1 MKVIFLGT
9 NGWFDGNGNNTI
21 CTLIDAK
28 EGYII
33 MDAGFGL
40 AKVEKYITEDKPVYL
55 FISHFHLDHVCGF
68 HVLPRFTFSQG
79 LEIFYEK
86 KNKKAFKALTSHPL
100 AAPLDYLRYKVTVH
114 KIKDKEYKT
123 PFEFKT
129 LHLAHADTCL
139 GYRMKLEGKIITYCS
154 DTRVCENDRE
164 LAHGA
169 DLLIHECALQ
179 PGNKAEEW
187 GHVNPED
194 VAKMAKEEGV
204 KKMALTH
211 FGANGYDSKVKRQ
224 NAEKIAREIF
234 TNTIVASEDEMIL
247 EI

>member
-33 MDAGFGL
+33 LDAGFGL
-40 AKVEKYITEDKPVYL
+40 AKVEKYITEDKPIYL

-68 HVLPRFTFSQG
+68 HVLPRFNFKQG
-79 LEIFYEK
+79 LNIYYEN
-86 KNKKAFKALTSHPL
+86 KNKKTFRALTSHPL
-100 AAPLDYLRYKVTVH
+100 TAPLNLLSYKTTANT
-114 KIKDKEYKT
+114 IKAKEYQV
-123 PFEFKT
+123 PFVFKT
-129 LHLAHADTCL
+129 LHLDHADTCL
-139 GYRMKLEGKIITYCS
+139 GYRMNLEGKVITYCS
-154 DTRVCENDRE
+154 DTKICKNDRE

-179 PGNKAEEW
+179 SGNKMEEW
-187 GHVNPED
+187 GHTNPED
-194 VAKMAKEEGV
+194 AAQMAKDEGV
-204 KKMALTH
+204 KKLVLTH
-211 FGANGYDSKVKRQ
+211 FGANGYPTLDKRLEAQ
-224 NAEKIAREIF
+224 AVARGIF
-234 TNTIVASEDEMIL
+234 ENTIAGQDEMII